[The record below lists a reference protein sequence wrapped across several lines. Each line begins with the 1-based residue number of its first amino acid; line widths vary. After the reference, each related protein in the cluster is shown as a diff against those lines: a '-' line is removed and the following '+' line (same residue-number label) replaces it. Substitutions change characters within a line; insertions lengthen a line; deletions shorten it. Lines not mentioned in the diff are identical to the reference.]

1 MNEIQYIQ
9 KHGARKARY
18 PAYGRLTDQL
28 QEDGFTG
35 DLDALIRLISAC
47 GMVELLGGYEEAK
60 KELAE
65 QLNADKPYPNET
77 ENNKQILLDYRR
89 AHNIYEIGDTIKA
102 NDGQFGFD
110 ELYSIDEFFADGD
123 GVNLAVLDDG
133 DCYPLTCLIHATDAE
148 IKANRRL
155 DQ

>member
-9 KHGARKARY
+9 KHGANKARY

-47 GMVELLGGYEEAK
+47 EMVELLGGYEEAK
-60 KELAE
+60 KEFAE

-77 ENNKQILLDYRR
+77 ENNKRILLDYRR
-89 AHNIYEIGDTIKA
+89 AHNIFEVGDQIAYLPKCAPEHNDIYEVREVH
-102 NDGQFGFD
+102 QSWC
-110 ELYSIDEFFADGD
+110 L
-123 GVNLAVLDDG
+123 VVLGCMD
-133 DCYPLTCLIHATDAE
+133 YRAIYTNIRHTTDAE
-148 IKANRRL
+148 REANRRL
-155 DQ
+155 GQ

>member
-9 KHGARKARY
+9 KHGANKARY

-47 GMVELLGGYEEAK
+47 EMVELLGGYEEAK
-60 KELAE
+60 KEFAE

-77 ENNKQILLDYRR
+77 ENNKRILLDYRR
-89 AHNIYEIGDTIKA
+89 ANNIFELGDHVLTLNECFSTNLTKALMTNKAATNAAIKPTEIFTKLS
-102 NDGQFGFD
+102 
-110 ELYSIDEFFADGD
+110 E
-123 GVNLAVLDDG
+123 VKTLALRN
-133 DCYPLTCLIHATDAE
+133 
-148 IKANRRL
+148 KS
-155 DQ
+155 

>member
-9 KHGARKARY
+9 KHGANKARY
-18 PAYGRLTDQL
+18 SAYGRLTDQL

-47 GMVELLGGYEEAK
+47 EMVELLGGYEEAK
-60 KELAE
+60 KEFAE
-65 QLNADKPYPNET
+65 QLKADKPYPNET
-77 ENNKQILLDYRR
+77 ENNKRILLDYRR

-102 NDGQFGFD
+102 NYGQFGFY

-133 DCYPLTCLIHATDAE
+133 DSYPLTCLIHATDAE
-148 IKANRRL
+148 IKANRCL